1 LFCES
6 ANNKTICEVSL
17 TVTEPITRDMQ
28 GKEIKCVYAD
38 EREEIEKARRELLT
52 ESNTVSIYYKA
63 LLQKALLG

>member
-1 LFCES
+1 
-6 ANNKTICEVSL
+6 
-17 TVTEPITRDMQ
+17 MQ

-52 ESNTVSIYYKA
+52 ESNTVSIYCRA